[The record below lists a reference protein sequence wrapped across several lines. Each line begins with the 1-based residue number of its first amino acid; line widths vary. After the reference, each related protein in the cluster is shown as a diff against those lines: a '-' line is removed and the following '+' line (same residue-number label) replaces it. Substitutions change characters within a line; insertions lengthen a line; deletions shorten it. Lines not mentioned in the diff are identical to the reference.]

1 MLPPEAMGGAGVRG
15 RRAPCRVGAGG
26 GPLKTPHAFVV
37 FPVWAESSRK
47 VRTSVSVVHG
57 RISSLWK
64 GAWYAAGALCLLSE

>member
-1 MLPPEAMGGAGVRG
+1 MQGSEAGEHL
-15 RRAPCRVGAGG
+15 VGWEREEA
-26 GPLKTPHAFVV
+26 PLKTPHAFVV